1 MGEACTKTRGEKLFV
16 TSQELKDHL
25 VWKTVNG
32 RVNNMKELGPD
43 LEEPKNILS

>member
-1 MGEACTKTRGEKLFV
+1 MGEACTKTRGETLFV
-16 TSQELKDHL
+16 TSQGLKDRL

-43 LEEPKNILS
+43 LEEPKDILS